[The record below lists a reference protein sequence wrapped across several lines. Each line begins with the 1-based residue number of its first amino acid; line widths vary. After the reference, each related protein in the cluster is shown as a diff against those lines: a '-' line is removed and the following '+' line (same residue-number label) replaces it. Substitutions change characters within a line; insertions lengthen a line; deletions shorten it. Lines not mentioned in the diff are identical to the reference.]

1 MKISRI
7 RALLVTAYADGFFD
21 SRELFIINE
30 RAKDLGLSG
39 EDILKLIR
47 NPEPELVIYP
57 VTVEER
63 IHFLY
68 DLMCV
73 ILADG
78 KVDDS
83 EKQIFYKYLKEFN
96 FDSTLYND
104 LYSSMMNSVK
114 EHEDLETYFKKYFE
128 DEI

>member
-1 MKISRI
+1 MDKSRI
-7 RALLVTAYADGFFD
+7 RALLITAYSDGFFD
-21 SRELFIINE
+21 SRELYIINE

-39 EDILKLIR
+39 EDILELIR
-47 NPEPELVIYP
+47 NPAPQLIIYP

-68 DLMCV
+68 DLMRV

-78 KVDDS
+78 KVD
-83 EKQIFYKYLKEFN
+83 ENEEQIFYKYLKELN
-96 FDSTLYND
+96 FDSTLYDD
-104 LYSSMMNSVK
+104 LYISMIKSVK
-114 EHEDLETYFKKYFE
+114 AQEDLETYFKKYFE